1 MTLCHI
7 GFMGTTT
14 VQVVGTTDA
23 NLVLREAVE
32 LAQEGYHL
40 EYLVHG
46 VLHRLWEGA
55 PEDQAACTAWVAYG
69 ALFQR
74 KLNVLLEHAPAMTLI
89 VSAGGK
95 PIKKFNYTRKSF

>member
-1 MTLCHI
+1 LTLANLMTLCHI

-55 PEDQAACTAWVAYG
+55 PEDQAAQAE
-69 ALFQR
+69 R
-74 KLNVLLEHAPAMTLI
+74 
-89 VSAGGK
+89 SAGARAGDD
-95 PIKKFNYTRKSF
+95 PHRECGREADQEV